1 MGVLARV
8 LILTLLALPTDPG
21 HTLAQTTPNQTTNL
35 PADAKSQHAVEI
47 GGHRVGYT
55 AVAGTLPL
63 FGAKNEVTAN
73 IFYTAYVGDQ
83 ASNRPITFV
92 FNGGPGAA
100 SAFLNLGA
108 MGPRAVAFIA
118 NGAAALQPVTVVD
131 NPDTWLDFT
140 DLVFVDPVGTG
151 YSRTTADTEEADRAF
166 YAVDKD
172 AEALTSF
179 IRLYLARTGRDLAPV
194 FLAGES
200 YGGFRCILL
209 AERLVSAG
217 VAVRGLTLISPALE
231 FSMLRGDRYALV
243 PLALA
248 LPSIAAAHLE
258 MRDGANASLDGL
270 REVEQFSRTGYLIHL
285 ASGLQPSAEIDDKLS
300 RYTGL
305 PAKLIERNGSRV
317 TADQFLHEY
326 RESKDRA
333 LSFYDATVSVA
344 VPRNEDIN
352 FDPILD
358 GAVTVLTSAFSQHV
372 RAELGYRTD
381 VQYRLLNRSISGRW
395 DFGTSSTRQGFAGS
409 LDALQKARTQNPSL
423 GVLIIQGYT
432 DLVTPYSV
440 SRFLV
445 DQLPTI
451 EAARPIDFKTYR
463 GGHMMYLRPASRGA
477 LHEDTREFY
486 GRFAGPP

>member
-1 MGVLARV
+1 
-8 LILTLLALPTDPG
+8 
-21 HTLAQTTPNQTTNL
+21 
-35 PADAKSQHAVEI
+35 
-47 GGHRVGYT
+47 
-55 AVAGTLPL
+55 
-63 FGAKNEVTAN
+63 
-73 IFYTAYVGDQ
+73 
-83 ASNRPITFV
+83 
-92 FNGGPGAA
+92 
-100 SAFLNLGA
+100 
-108 MGPRAVAFIA
+108 MGPRAVPFTA
-118 NGAAALQPVTVVD
+118 NGAAAVQPVTVVD

-151 YSRTTADTEEADRAF
+151 YTRTTADTEEADRAF

-172 AEALTSF
+172 ADALTSF
-179 IRLYLARTGRDLAPV
+179 VRLYLARTGRDLSPV

-209 AERLVSAG
+209 AERLLGAG
-217 VAVRGLTLISPALE
+217 VAVRALTLISPAIE
-231 FSMLRGDRYALV
+231 FSMLRGDRYALM

-258 MRDGANASLDGL
+258 MRDGVNASLDGL
-270 REVEQFSRTGYLIHL
+270 REVEQFSRTAYLLHL
-285 ASGLQPSAEIDDKLS
+285 ASGLQPNAEIDDKLS

-305 PAKLIERNGSRV
+305 PVKLIERNGSRV

-326 RESKDRA
+326 RKSKDRT

-358 GAVTVLTSAFSQHV
+358 GAVTVLAPAFSQYV

-381 VQYRLLNRSISGRW
+381 VQYRLLNRSISGHW
-395 DFGTSSTRQGFAGS
+395 DFGTAPTRQGFAGS

-423 GVLIIQGYT
+423 GVLVIQGYT

-440 SRFLV
+440 SRYLV
-445 DQLPTI
+445 DQLPIIASASPI
-451 EAARPIDFKTYR
+451 EFRIYR
-463 GGHMMYLRPASRGA
+463 GGHMMYLRPATRRT
-477 LHEDTREFY
+477 LHEDTRAFY
-486 GRFAGPP
+486 GRAPGAP